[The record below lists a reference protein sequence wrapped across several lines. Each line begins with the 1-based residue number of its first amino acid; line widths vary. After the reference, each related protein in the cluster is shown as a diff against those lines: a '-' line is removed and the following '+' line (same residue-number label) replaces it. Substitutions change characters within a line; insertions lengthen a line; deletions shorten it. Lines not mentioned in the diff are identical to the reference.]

1 MEVLLVRRSSKRL
14 LRLRFG
20 LDRSLLQLLLLVPFS
35 SPFTSSSSTS
45 STSSPITLS
54 ALLLVLLL
62 LLELRVLIVLPFNR
76 AELIC
81 LLLVCLVS

>member
-1 MEVLLVRRSSKRL
+1 MLG
-14 LRLRFG
+14 LRFS

-35 SPFTSSSSTS
+35 SPFTSLSPSSLS
-45 STSSPITLS
+45 SSPISLS

-62 LLELRVLIVLPFNR
+62 LLELRVLVVLSFNC

-81 LLLVCLVS
+81 SLLVRLVS